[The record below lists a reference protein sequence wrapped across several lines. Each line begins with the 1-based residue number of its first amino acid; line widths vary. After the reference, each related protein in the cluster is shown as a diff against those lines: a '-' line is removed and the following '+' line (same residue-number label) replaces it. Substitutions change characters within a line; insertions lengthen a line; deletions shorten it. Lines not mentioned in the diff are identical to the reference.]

1 MTSNQ
6 NTGAAQASELL
17 SNLQPRYGIVA
28 AALAAEIL
36 DGKRRVGDMLPAE
49 AELCQTF
56 GVSRSTIREALRRLR
71 ELGLVSGSRGVGT
84 RVISSRARSNYT
96 LAVRSVADVMGYSDR
111 TRLDIISRRSIRAN
125 ATVADQLDCEL
136 GSAWC
141 HITGIRREEASGT
154 AIACVDLFIAAQY
167 DDVIDNKALITT
179 PAYRQI
185 ERKRNLPVIEVR
197 QEITAVALSRD
208 QAAILN
214 AKSRHPGLQIR
225 RRFFTSGGKLLE
237 ATLNVHGASDRFVY
251 ALRLG
256 DQSPA

>member
-1 MTSNQ
+1 MNSDQ
-6 NTGAAQASELL
+6 STGAAIASQLL
-17 SNLQPRYGIVA
+17 SGVQPRYATVA
-28 AALAAEIL
+28 ATLAAEIL

-49 AELCQTF
+49 GELCQTF

-84 RVISSRARSNYT
+84 CVIANRARSNYT

-111 TRLDIISRRSIRAN
+111 TRLDITSRRTIRTDA
-125 ATVADQLDCEL
+125 AVADQLGCEV

-141 HITGIRREEASGT
+141 HVSGIRREQAGGT
-154 AIACVDLFIAAQY
+154 AIACVELFIAAEFE
-167 DDVIDNKALITT
+167 DAVDNKALMTT

-185 ERKRNLPVIEVR
+185 ERQRNLPVVEVR
-197 QEITAVALSRD
+197 QEITAVALTRA
-208 QAAILN
+208 QADILD
-214 AKSRHPGLQIR
+214 AKPRHPGLHIR

-237 ATLNVHGASDRFVY
+237 ATLNVHGASDRFAY

-256 DQSPA
+256 DPSPA